1 MLVNNNVDKS
11 TEMYLGLFYKFL
23 FTKIVN
29 SSRPLPIS
37 IENSI
42 IDF

>member
-1 MLVNNNVDKS
+1 MLVNNKVDKS

-29 SSRPLPIS
+29 NSRPLPIS